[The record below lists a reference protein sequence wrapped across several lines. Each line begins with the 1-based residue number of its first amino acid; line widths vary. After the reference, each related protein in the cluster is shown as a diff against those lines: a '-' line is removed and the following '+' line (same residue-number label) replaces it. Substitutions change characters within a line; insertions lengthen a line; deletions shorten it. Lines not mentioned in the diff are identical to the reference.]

1 MGSLAD
7 WVHIVYRGLEFE
19 PSCGVIQ
26 RIPDGGKGTPGRLI
40 GIVHRIL
47 DKVGISGALA
57 ALAKALDFFQIVGKV
72 IGGATEAGCI
82 WAGAERHM

>member
-7 WVHIVYRGLEFE
+7 RIHIVYRGLEFE

-47 DKVGISGALA
+47 DKVGIGGALA
-57 ALAKALDFFQIVGKV
+57 ALAKALDFFQITGKV
-72 IGGATEAGCI
+72 SRCATEAGCI
-82 WAGAERHM
+82 WAGVERHT